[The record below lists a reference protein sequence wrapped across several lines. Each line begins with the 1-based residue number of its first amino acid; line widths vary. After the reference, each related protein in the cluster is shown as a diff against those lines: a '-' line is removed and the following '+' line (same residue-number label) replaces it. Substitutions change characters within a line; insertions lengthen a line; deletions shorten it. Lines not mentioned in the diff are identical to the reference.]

1 MRDPK
6 TIIITGAS
14 SGIGEALAL
23 HYARPEVVLALSGRD
38 EARLR
43 DIAARCNERGAA
55 TLPSVMNVTDQDAMA
70 AWITGIAKDR
80 RLDLVVANAGISAG
94 TGKGEGPEQI
104 RRIYDINVG
113 GVMNTILPAI
123 EVMQTQAPHDIDD
136 KRGQIAIMSALAS
149 FRGFPGAPA
158 YCASKATVRIH
169 GEALRGE
176 LHHQG
181 IEVSVIC
188 PGYVRSRMTARN
200 KFRMPMLMD
209 ADHAAQ
215 IIARGLAR
223 NKARIAFPWPMYWL
237 VRLIAG
243 LPQFATDPL
252 FRKLPKKD

>member
-6 TIIITGAS
+6 TIVITGAS

-23 HYARPEVVLALSGRD
+23 HYAGPDIFLALSGRD
-38 EARLR
+38 EARLQ
-43 DIAARCNERGAA
+43 DIAARCQERGATA
-55 TLPSVMNVTDQDAMA
+55 SPSVMNVTDRDAMA
-70 AWITGIAKDR
+70 AWIAGIARER
-80 RLDLVVANAGISAG
+80 RLDLVIANAGISAG
-94 TGKGEGPEQI
+94 TGKGEGPDQI

-123 EVMQTQAPHDIDD
+123 EAMRQQPPHDIDD
-136 KRGQIAIMSALAS
+136 KRGQIAIMSSLAS

-176 LHHQG
+176 LHHLG

-188 PGYVRSRMTARN
+188 PGYVRSRMTERN

-209 ADHAAQ
+209 ADRAAA
-215 IIARGLAR
+215 IMARGLAR
-223 NKARIAFPWPMYWL
+223 NKPRIAFPWPMYWL
-237 VRLIAG
+237 VRVIAG
-243 LPQFATDPL
+243 LPQIVTDPL